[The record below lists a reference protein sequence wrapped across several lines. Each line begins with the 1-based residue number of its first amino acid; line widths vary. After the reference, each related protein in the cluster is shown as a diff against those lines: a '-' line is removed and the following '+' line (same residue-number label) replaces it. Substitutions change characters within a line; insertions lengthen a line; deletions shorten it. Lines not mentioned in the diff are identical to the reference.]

1 MIDNKLAK
9 DRASAQFERE
19 KYLTELLMQRRGRLA
34 LDYHDP
40 NADAGRETGAD
51 VLVVL
56 DGRRRGIQVT
66 EIDTGPVPGQAR
78 AKEKKVSRDSGLATY
93 GSWAL
98 NDRDDLLG
106 RIQRAIA
113 HKVEIAERHSF
124 KEFDS
129 VWLLM
134 SAGVP
139 EMGAVVSTLIISP
152 GLDVAALDAATLDCI
167 ARSKYERAYLHC
179 ILDVERALYSW
190 QRGGRWKKEVQ
201 QEPAWMTGPSF
212 WDVQK
217 LMRQMRVI

>member
-1 MIDNKLAK
+1 VIDNKLAK

-19 KYLTELLMQRRGRLA
+19 RYLTELLMQRLGRLA

-40 NADAGRETGAD
+40 NADAGREIGAD

-66 EIDTGPVPGQAR
+66 EIDTGPVPGHAR
-78 AKEKKVSRDSGLATY
+78 AEEKKTCRASGLAAY
-93 GSWAL
+93 AVL
-98 NDRDDLLG
+98 EPFDRDKQLAS
-106 RIQRAIA
+106 IQRAIA
-113 HKVEIAERHSF
+113 GKVEIAERHSF
-124 KEFDS
+124 DEFDD
-129 VWLLM
+129 VWLLV

-139 EMGAVVSTLIISP
+139 EMGAIASTLVMSP
-152 GLDVAALDAATLDCI
+152 LFAAAALDAVTLDCL

-179 ILDVERALYSW
+179 ILDVEHALYSW
-190 QRGGRWKKEVQ
+190 QRGGRWEKEVQ

-212 WDVQK
+212 WDFQK